1 MSERGRKRREGDR
14 REGEGEGENKLVTF
28 ELSILRMNGV
38 VIEWVSVERGRIR
51 EGKRIKERKRPG
63 VRNVLIGG

>member
-1 MSERGRKRREGDR
+1 
-14 REGEGEGENKLVTF
+14 
-28 ELSILRMNGV
+28 MNGV